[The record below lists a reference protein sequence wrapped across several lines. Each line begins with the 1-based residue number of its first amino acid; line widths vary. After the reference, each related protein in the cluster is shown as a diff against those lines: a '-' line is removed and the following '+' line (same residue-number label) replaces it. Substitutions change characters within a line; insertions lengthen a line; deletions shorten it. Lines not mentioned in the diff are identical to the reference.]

1 MGRAPWLAWFGGA
14 VAVAII
20 AFLIGLTGLFG
31 GRESPPAT
39 INLIGALAA
48 GADGLD
54 CPEGAAVTRLLPGD
68 RVYVVARSSDSEWYA
83 VRSAARSYETV
94 WVAASAVRADDTAA
108 IVGVPIDGCLT
119 PTLIAVTP

>member
-39 INLIGALAA
+39 INLVGAIAA

-54 CPEGAAVTRLLPGD
+54 CPEGAVVTRLLPGD
-68 RVYVVARSSDSEWYA
+68 RVFVVARSSDSTWFA
-83 VRSAARSYETV
+83 VRSAGESYETV
-94 WVAASAVRADDTAA
+94 WVAASTVRADDSAG
-108 IVGVPIDGCLT
+108 IVGVPVDGCLT
-119 PTLIAVTP
+119 PTPIAVTP